1 MSYKHEAA
9 SYAGSPPSG
18 QGAAREPA
26 DSCDTDL
33 ALAYAAGFID
43 GEGCIHI
50 ARQRRRG
57 YTTLS
62 YRARLTVAQS
72 NREILEHIREVLGE
86 PAQLVKVRRTEI
98 QNRQPYTLV
107 WDGRHAG
114 AALRKV
120 LPHLRLKL
128 PEARMLLRY
137 LEECDVRVHPGPQGH
152 APEVWTRR
160 EKFYQKL
167 RRLK

>member
-1 MSYKHEAA
+1 MI
-9 SYAGSPPSG
+9 P
-18 QGAAREPA
+18 
-26 DSCDTDL
+26 T

-57 YTTLS
+57 RANVA

-72 NREILEHIREVLGE
+72 NREILEYLRDALGE
-86 PAQLVKVRRTEI
+86 PAHLAKLRRTES
-98 QNRQPYTLV
+98 QNRQPYALV

-114 AALRKV
+114 AVLRKV
-120 LPHLRLKL
+120 LPHLRVKL
-128 PEARMLLRY
+128 HEARMLLRY

-152 APEVWTRR
+152 APEVWARR
-160 EKFYQKL
+160 EKFYKKL